1 MKKKILLTLTA
12 LLVLSMGII
21 YAATP
26 SVLIED
32 LTGLS
37 YDELYTLHA
46 SGMTYGEIAEQYDVF
61 DAFHE
66 GMIADKKVILDQW
79 VTDGTISADEKEAI
93 LLQLEQCD
101 PDDPSYIMRSYGGGL
116 GNGNGSGN
124 GTGSGGGKGCGLNT
138 FGSQSNN
145 DDLGQGNYSGQG
157 RGYGRGMMGNGFN
170 Q

>member
-26 SVLIED
+26 SALIED

-66 GMIADKKVILDQW
+66 GMLADKKIILDQW
-79 VTDGTISADEKEAI
+79 VADGTITAAEEEAI
-93 LLQLEQCD
+93 LKQFEQCD
-101 PDDPSYIMRSYGGGL
+101 PNNPNYIMRSYGGGQ
-116 GNGNGSGN
+116 GNGFGN
-124 GTGSGGGKGCGLNT
+124 GGGPGQGCGFNS
-138 FGSQSNN
+138 FGSQSSRNGF
-145 DDLGQGNYSGQG
+145 GQGNTSGLG